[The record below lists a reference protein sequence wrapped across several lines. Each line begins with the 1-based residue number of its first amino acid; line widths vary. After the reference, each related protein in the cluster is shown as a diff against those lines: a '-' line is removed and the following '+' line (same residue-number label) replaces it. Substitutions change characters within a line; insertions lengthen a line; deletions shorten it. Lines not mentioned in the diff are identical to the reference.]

1 MPKKKNIKKEN
12 VLKVL
17 WNECITFKVLI
28 FIIAYVVLAFIN
40 MPFEKWLS
48 LYFEW
53 EKLKDYQEVFMEE
66 ITLLVILPLMEI
78 AAVALICFIIY
89 EFFCSVSKMIECW
102 KNSCDEK
109 IKRNYVESLAKVAVS
124 VAIIIISVLLYL
136 HI

>member
-1 MPKKKNIKKEN
+1 MWENETGIEISGAKSRIVNWIVNNMPKKKNIKKEN

-89 EFFCSVSKMIECW
+89 EFFCSVSKMIA
-102 KNSCDEK
+102 SDE
-109 IKRNYVESLAKVAVS
+109 V
-124 VAIIIISVLLYL
+124 IS
-136 HI
+136 IEKEE

>member
-1 MPKKKNIKKEN
+1 MKQVLKYPGAKSRIVNWIVNNMPKKKNIKKEN

-66 ITLLVILPLMEI
+66 ITLLVILPLMELS
-78 AAVALICFIIY
+78 LI
-89 EFFCSVSKMIECW
+89 
-102 KNSCDEK
+102 
-109 IKRNYVESLAKVAVS
+109 
-124 VAIIIISVLLYL
+124 